1 MYDEAV
7 LNIPVFQ
14 MRKLKHRDITV
25 LTSYGNTCFL
35 VSVFIYLVNF
45 VGKGKVW
52 INCWEKTQF
61 QFSLLE
67 KKISELL
74 RSSEQCPG
82 CFACS
87 SSFNQKENLSLIRM
101 PLSFRNELPTIN
113 LYESKINLK
122 DDYHF
127 EMTGI
132 FHFGQT
138 LI

>member
-1 MYDEAV
+1 MDLKLTQDDCHIE
-7 LNIPVFQ
+7 
-14 MRKLKHRDITV
+14 MRESQI
-25 LTSYGNTCFL
+25 
-35 VSVFIYLVNF
+35 
-45 VGKGKVW
+45 
-52 INCWEKTQF
+52 
-61 QFSLLE
+61 
-67 KKISELL
+67 
-74 RSSEQCPG
+74 
-82 CFACS
+82 
-87 SSFNQKENLSLIRM
+87 NQKENLSQICM